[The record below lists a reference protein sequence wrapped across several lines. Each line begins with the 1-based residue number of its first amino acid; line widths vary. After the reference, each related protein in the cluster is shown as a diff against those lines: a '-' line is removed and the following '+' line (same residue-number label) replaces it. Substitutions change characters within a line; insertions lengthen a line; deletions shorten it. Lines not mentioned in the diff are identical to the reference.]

1 MNELMTKATLAR
13 EAAPLIASCS
23 AEAKNDA
30 LMRIADALI
39 AHTDEIAE
47 ANRADVLRARESGT
61 SDAMIDRLTL
71 SPERILSV
79 AEGVR
84 SVALL
89 DDPVGETVEKTVRP
103 NGMTIEKV
111 RVPLGVIGMIYEARP
126 NVTVDSAAL
135 ALKSGNAILLRG
147 SSSALSSNEKLVQI
161 MRRARHE

>member
-1 MNELMTKATLAR
+1 MARGQLFVQTIEANARGNGDGVEQRLAR
-13 EAAPLIASCS
+13 AVELA
-23 AEAKNDA
+23 
-30 LMRIADALI
+30 
-39 AHTDEIAE
+39 
-47 ANRADVLRARESGT
+47 RADVLRAREAGT

-126 NVTVDSAAL
+126 NVTSDAFGL
-135 ALKSGNAILLRG
+135 CFKTGNAVILKGGSDAIESNKEIVKWLRT
-147 SSSALSSNEKLVQI
+147 
-161 MRRARHE
+161 

>member
-47 ANRADVLRARESGT
+47 ANRADVLRAREAGT

-103 NGMTIEKV
+103 NG
-111 RVPLGVIGMIYEARP
+111 
-126 NVTVDSAAL
+126 
-135 ALKSGNAILLRG
+135 
-147 SSSALSSNEKLVQI
+147 
-161 MRRARHE
+161 